1 MKKNMMNYHGK
12 SYHKNHYPSHFFSIS
27 MLCFKIFCYKYPSV
41 GFSANKNEGKRCL
54 QTIRKK
60 FLEGIFSYRMELRF
74 CTLPCRL
81 CILPYFLDM
90 DIYIWFCSYMFCYK
104 IYQCL
109 GIFPPDYKN
118 KVESQSKSVP
128 VSLPTWWMYFPAL
141 RLSGMGY
148 RKNFQ
153 TQQQP
158 PESFTVKVKCFNE
171 VESQSK
177 SVPVSLT
184 TWWMYFPALRLSGMG
199 YRKNFQTQQQ
209 PPDCFTAKVKCF
221 NEEKSEENEALKE
234 ETENQRKAF
243 EKLQEENKAL
253 KKETENQR
261 KAFEKLQEENKALK
275 KETENQ
281 RKAFE
286 KLKEENRALKKGKLQ
301 EENEALRKENVEL
314 RKAFSAEKY
323 ILDYEWIK
331 MNEVSSSNQV
341 LLSDTE
347 HPELHVSDDCKQVR
361 FKETSHQSER
371 SEMQWPCVFGKE
383 KLTGSHTWDVE
394 VGEKSSWALGVTE
407 NIENIKEKRYI
418 PVAHEQGNWI
428 ITLWKGK
435 KFQANFADLTDLQHK
450 PKRIRV
456 HLDCENKR
464 LLFIDIETRLWI
476 HKYEINPSEQFYPI
490 FSPGTSDKGPLI
502 LFNSK

>member
-128 VSLPTWWMYFPAL
+128 VSL
-141 RLSGMGY
+141 
-148 RKNFQ
+148 
-153 TQQQP
+153 
-158 PESFTVKVKCFNE
+158 
-171 VESQSK
+171 
-177 SVPVSLT
+177 T

-234 ETENQRKAF
+234 ETENQRKAFEKLQEENKALKKETENQRKAF

>member
-243 EKLQEENKAL
+243 EKL
-253 KKETENQR
+253 
-261 KAFEKLQEENKALK
+261 
-275 KETENQ
+275 
-281 RKAFE
+281 
-286 KLKEENRALKKGKLQ
+286 KEENRALKKGKLQ

>member
-1 MKKNMMNYHGK
+1 
-12 SYHKNHYPSHFFSIS
+12 
-27 MLCFKIFCYKYPSV
+27 
-41 GFSANKNEGKRCL
+41 
-54 QTIRKK
+54 
-60 FLEGIFSYRMELRF
+60 
-74 CTLPCRL
+74 
-81 CILPYFLDM
+81 
-90 DIYIWFCSYMFCYK
+90 
-104 IYQCL
+104 
-109 GIFPPDYKN
+109 
-118 KVESQSKSVP
+118 
-128 VSLPTWWMYFPAL
+128 MYFPAL

-261 KAFEKLQEENKALK
+261 KAF
-275 KETENQ
+275 
-281 RKAFE
+281 
-286 KLKEENRALKKGKLQ
+286 GKLQ

-314 RKAFSAEKY
+314 RKAFK
-323 ILDYEWIK
+323 WIK